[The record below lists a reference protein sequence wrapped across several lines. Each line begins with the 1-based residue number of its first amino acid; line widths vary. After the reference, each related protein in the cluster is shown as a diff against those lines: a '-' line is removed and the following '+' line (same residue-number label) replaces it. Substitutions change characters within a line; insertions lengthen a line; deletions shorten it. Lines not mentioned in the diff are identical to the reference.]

1 MPGNLPIRVDLK
13 KCWRLDVV
21 DDSKHVTN
29 IFSSKVVTNVDLNP
43 FLADRILSVSV
54 RSEDEDKF
62 IQSGMTLPIGVS
74 DGKYKENFD
83 VIVQRCTCQGPND
96 NTKCA
101 DYIQKPPILT
111 AQVRSR
117 EVI

>member
-1 MPGNLPIRVDLK
+1 M
-13 KCWRLDVV
+13 
-21 DDSKHVTN
+21 
-29 IFSSKVVTNVDLNP
+29 
-43 FLADRILSVSV
+43 SV
-54 RSEDEDKF
+54 RSEDEDQF
-62 IQSGMTLPIGVS
+62 IQSGMTLPIDVS

-96 NTKCA
+96 NTECA

-117 EVI
+117 KVTWGHDFHGRGVT